1 MSNDKYKVGLSQILP
16 LRYLFVMRDLI
27 RKILLEYSTSE
38 LLLEGKATVEV
49 PPKVNSVVE
58 SYLNKINNNGK
69 GFYGYFFD
77 SSDKVIS
84 RFFYL
89 EVTKHY
95 KQRLFRT
102 EEPEYQPNGGLYN
115 PLIVNPEPL
124 EGLELISKNANLIAE
139 LIYNNRIKTEGQYI
153 TFFTK
158 DDVPYSVIAVVNRDP
173 LKPKKIVIKLIT
185 QIKGVRFSRRF
196 TEITTQQSIEL
207 PREDNSRIS
216 SIMSRLIESI
226 LKKIGLII

>member
-1 MSNDKYKVGLSQILP
+1 M
-16 LRYLFVMRDLI
+16 
-27 RKILLEYSTSE
+27 
-38 LLLEGKATVEV
+38 
-49 PPKVNSVVE
+49 
-58 SYLNKINNNGK
+58 
-69 GFYGYFFD
+69 
-77 SSDKVIS
+77 
-84 RFFYL
+84 
-89 EVTKHY
+89 
-95 KQRLFRT
+95 
-102 EEPEYQPNGGLYN
+102 
-115 PLIVNPEPL
+115 IVNPEPL
-124 EGLELISKNANLIAE
+124 EGLELISKNINLIAE
-139 LIYNNRIKTEGQYI
+139 LIYTNRIKTEGQYI

-216 SIMSRLIESI
+216 SMMSRLIESI